1 MIRTLERTRAGFPPG
16 DDWRLWQKARM
27 GHAASA
33 TAVVRHL
40 TPPAHGLAMQL
51 LRKTED
57 AQDVVQESFMRL
69 WRSQPSDACCAR
81 LSTYFNTIVI
91 NRCKTH
97 LTRCRELSF
106 GSEEM
111 VVMADAQQQAEAGS
125 ETVMSDV
132 STVQLHQAM
141 SSLLPRQRLALA
153 MWAYADAD
161 IADIARTMEIE
172 TNAAHQ
178 LLHRAKI
185 SLRKALKGGSP

>member
-1 MIRTLERTRAGFPPG
+1 
-16 DDWRLWQKARM
+16 
-27 GHAASA
+27 
-33 TAVVRHL
+33 
-40 TPPAHGLAMQL
+40 
-51 LRKTED
+51 
-57 AQDVVQESFMRL
+57 
-69 WRSQPSDACCAR
+69 
-81 LSTYFNTIVI
+81 
-91 NRCKTH
+91 
-97 LTRCRELSF
+97 
-106 GSEEM
+106 
-111 VVMADAQQQAEAGS
+111 MADAQQQAEAGS

-153 MWAYADAD
+153 MWAYADSD